1 MMIEIA
7 FGITTLAVV
16 AVIFWQAWQT
26 MPRSWDWVP
35 EAVQSAPVIP
45 HAPPRDILTD
55 YAQELNF
62 SALTAEGAAEHRLEL
77 LEALLREAEHESVR
91 LEILVDKLGQ
101 HMVRGSAAA

>member
-1 MMIEIA
+1 MMIIEIA
-7 FGITTLAVV
+7 FAITTLAVV
-16 AVIFWQAWQT
+16 AVIFWQAWRT
-26 MPRSWDWVP
+26 MPRSLGDVP
-35 EAVQSAPVIP
+35 EAVQSAPVTP
-45 HAPPRDILTD
+45 HAPRDILTD